1 MTLNDNIVCPSCN
14 LPTIELVGSLV
25 DADAFAGQVLQSTIS
40 GGNLYCCT
48 SCNLFFRWP
57 RLLQTDLKELYQ
69 HASNSHWNYKS
80 GFRPDWAFA
89 QEMINK
95 TKADEQQNILDIGC
109 WDGNFLESLSAKRK
123 RYGLEINQSAA
134 KQAQSRGVTLVGD
147 DLYTHLDKKFIN
159 YFDVITT
166 FDVIEHVDDP
176 KLFLST
182 LLEYIRPGGIIIIS
196 TGNTDAWTWKLAQS
210 QYYYCANPEHISFIN
225 TAWFEHQTNE
235 EPFEIIEIKDFSHVA
250 KWSIYEFL
258 KQTLANFLYLS
269 VPQLF
274 IKIRLG
280 RWIALN
286 QSKKKVIN
294 HPPVWNMSTDH
305 FFVVLQKLDL
315 DKKKDG

>member
-1 MTLNDNIVCPSCN
+1 MPLNNSIVCPSCN

-25 DADAFAGQVLQSTIS
+25 DANVFAGQVLQSTIS

-57 RLLQTDLKELYQ
+57 RLSQTILKELYEYE
-69 HASNSHWNYKS
+69 SDSHWGYKTGVRS
-80 GFRPDWAFA
+80 DWIFA
-89 QEMINK
+89 QGWINK
-95 TKADEQQNILDIGC
+95 TEAEEQQNILDIGC
-109 WDGNFLESLSAKRK
+109 WDGNFLESLSAKWK

-134 KQAQSRGVTLVGD
+134 KQAQSRGVTLVGE

-196 TGNTDAWTWKLAQS
+196 TGNTDAWTWRLAQN

-225 TAWFEHQTNE
+225 VAWLEHQTSE
-235 EPFEIIEIKDFSHVA
+235 ELFEIIEIEKFSHVRT
-250 KWSIYEFL
+250 WSIYEFL
-258 KQTLANFLYLS
+258 KQTLANLLYLS

-294 HPPVWNMSTDH
+294 HPPVWNMSIDH
-305 FFVVLQKLDL
+305 FLVVLQKANLEE
-315 DKKKDG
+315 KKDG